1 MKSHFLLCI
10 LFLKKL
16 YNGKEISLYTLQWNP
31 TSVVHFFLRKNVIT
45 MESRF
50 YCVTILSY
58 NKIVISLYGK
68 GKKNTLTTKTYR
80 SEERERG
87 NEWMKMEKK
96 EKDKRNEERKGRSIL
111 GGVEEVFWYLLLGW
125 YGLRSIVIPY

>member
-1 MKSHFLLCI
+1 ME
-10 LFLKKL
+10 
-16 YNGKEISLYTLQWNP
+16 KE
-31 TSVVHFFLRKNVIT
+31 
-45 MESRF
+45 
-50 YCVTILSY
+50 
-58 NKIVISLYGK
+58 
-68 GKKNTLTTKTYR
+68 KKNTLTTKTYR